1 MKNNDKVI
9 ITLSREY
16 GSGGREVG
24 RILAEN
30 LGISFYD
37 KIIMDFVAEEYGL
50 PTVYVKESEQNAKNR
65 FLHDIISHNYYSTWN
80 NQNQYTPLPDHLLE
94 TQSKLVRS
102 LADKESCVIVGR
114 CADYLLRDRSDC
126 IRVFIYADT
135 KSKVQRAVSQYGVD
149 DKNPEAILRKVD
161 ELRADY
167 YNHCTDKE
175 WGNRSNYD
183 LCINTGCFSV
193 VEAAEIIRSAI
204 QSKFNLQL

>member
-1 MKNNDKVI
+1 MKNSDKVI

-37 KIIMDFVAEEYGL
+37 KIIMDFVAEEHGL
-50 PTVYVKESEQNAKNR
+50 PTVYVKDNEQIEKNR

-80 NQNQYTPLPDHLLE
+80 NQHQYTPLPNHLLE
-94 TQSKLVRS
+94 TQSKLIRS

-114 CADYLLRDRSDC
+114 CADYLLRHRSDC

-135 KSKVQRAVSQYGVD
+135 ESKVERAVSQYGVD
-149 DKNPEAILRKVD
+149 AKNPESILRKVD

-167 YNHCTDKE
+167 YNNCTDKE
-175 WGNRSNYD
+175 WGHHSNYD
-183 LCINTGCFSV
+183 LCINTGFFSV
-193 VEAAEIIRSAI
+193 AEAAETIKSAI
-204 QSKFNLQL
+204 KSKFNLHL